1 MGIAARLK
9 AARAL
14 FSEIEQDCE
23 SLPEPARTKILA
35 AAQKGKALF

>member
-1 MGIAARLK
+1 MK

-14 FSEIEQDCE
+14 FSEIEQACE
-23 SLPEPARTKILA
+23 SLPEPARTQIAA